1 MNQPSEHFDMTQ
13 QEIADI
19 LGMNRSTINYYEK
32 QALEKLR
39 VALEKKGFKLSDF
52 LEGAK

>member
-19 LGMNRSTINYYEK
+19 LGMNRTTVNYIERA
-32 QALEKLR
+32 ALEKLK
-39 VALEKKGFKLSDF
+39 VALEKRGFKVSDL
-52 LEGAK
+52 LEAK